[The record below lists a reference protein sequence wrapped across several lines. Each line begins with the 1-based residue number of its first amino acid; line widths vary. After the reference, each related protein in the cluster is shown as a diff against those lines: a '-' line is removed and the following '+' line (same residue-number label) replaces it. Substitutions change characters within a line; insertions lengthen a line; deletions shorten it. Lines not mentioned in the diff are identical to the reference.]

1 MQNTMRAGRVAVVA
15 ILAAV
20 WTTAAPVRAQEGA
33 TDAAAAGDAAARAV
47 IDNLYAVMLETLH
60 GAQKLGYAGR
70 FAKLAPAIAATFD
83 LDFMAEKS
91 VGKHWESF
99 SAEERAAWRA
109 LFERNMVA
117 SYASRMGGFHGQEFR
132 ISGSEPASHAT
143 IMVRTTIADPKKD
156 PISITYRMRE
166 TPAGWRVIDLFLK
179 GTVSELALR
188 RSDYAGV
195 LRSGGFAALRKS
207 LEDKIAEYEAKA
219 G

>member
-1 MQNTMRAGRVAVVA
+1 MQNMMRAWRVAAVA
-15 ILAAV
+15 LLVAV
-20 WTTAAPVRAQEGA
+20 GTPAAPAPAQEAAG
-33 TDAAAAGDAAARAV
+33 DGAAAGDAAARAV

-60 GAQKLGYAGR
+60 GAQQLGYAGR

-91 VGKHWESF
+91 VGRHWESF
-99 SAEERAAWRA
+99 SAEERAEWRA
-109 LFERNMVA
+109 LFERNTVA

-132 ISGSEPASHAT
+132 IVGSEPASHGT
-143 IMVRTTIADPKKD
+143 VMIRTTIADPKKD
-156 PISITYRMRE
+156 PISITYRLRE
-166 TPAGWRVIDLFLK
+166 SPAGWRVIDLFLK

>member
-1 MQNTMRAGRVAVVA
+1 M
-15 ILAAV
+15 
-20 WTTAAPVRAQEGA
+20 
-33 TDAAAAGDAAARAV
+33 

-143 IMVRTTIADPKKD
+143 IMIRTTIADPKKD

-195 LRSGGFAALRKS
+195 LRSGGFAALCKS
-207 LEDKIAEYEAKA
+207 LEDKIAEYEAAA